1 MISNEN
7 AILNV
12 ILLGAGKIGQAI
24 TAYLEASGDYKITVG
39 DIDAKALASIQTH
52 YPRVTIQKVDVTNRE
67 QLTNLLSGHDA
78 VISALSFAHNPL
90 VAEVAL
96 AVKASYFDL
105 TEDIQT
111 TNTIQ
116 HVAASA
122 APGQIFMPQ
131 CGLAPGF
138 VGIVGHDLAQQFDP
152 LVACRMR
159 VGALPK
165 YPTNMLKYNLTWS
178 TDGLI
183 NEYCNPCEA
192 IVNGRVC
199 EVQALEGVETFS
211 MDGTTY
217 EAFNTS
223 GGLGT
228 LCETLDTKA
237 RTLDYKTIRYVG
249 HRQLAHFLIN
259 ELRMRDDRANLKTI
273 LERSVP
279 MTTQDVVI
287 VFVTAT
293 GYINDRFV
301 QRTDARK
308 VYHGVLHGREWSAI
322 QITTASGICAAIDL
336 HRLGKLPSSG
346 FVRQEQ
352 IVLADFFKTTFGRY
366 YALGEHEGVKVERF
380 TGNIESEP
388 A

>member
-1 MISNEN
+1 M
-7 AILNV
+7 LNLL
-12 ILLGAGKIGQAI
+12 LLGGGKIGQAI
-24 TAYLEASGDYKITVG
+24 TAYLNASANYTVTVA
-39 DIDAKALASIQTH
+39 DIAPNALSQIASQNPTVKAIQA
-52 YPRVTIQKVDVTNRE
+52 DVTNRGE
-67 QLTNLLSGHDA
+67 LTKLMAGRDA
-78 VISALSFAHNPL
+78 VISALSYMHNPL
-90 VAEVAL
+90 AAEVAL
-96 AVKASYFDL
+96 DTGASYFDL
-105 TEDIQT
+105 TEDIGT
-111 TNTIQ
+111 TRAIQ
-116 HVAASA
+116 RVAAKA
-122 APGQIFMPQ
+122 RPGQVFMPQ

-138 VGIVGHDLAQQFDP
+138 VGIVGYDLAQQFDQ
-152 LVACRMR
+152 LVSCRMR

-192 IVNGRVC
+192 IINGRSC
-199 EVQALEGVETFS
+199 EAQALEGVETFS

-228 LCETLDTKA
+228 LCETLKS
-237 RTLDYKTIRYVG
+237 RTRSLDYKTIRYVG

-259 ELRMRDDRANLKTI
+259 ELRMRDDRDNLKAI

-279 MTTQDVVI
+279 MTIQDVVI
-287 VFVTAT
+287 IFVTAT
-293 GYINDRFV
+293 GYIDGRFV

-322 QITTASGICAAIDL
+322 QITTAAGICAAVEL
-336 HRLGKLPSSG
+336 HRQGKLPRSG

-352 IVLADFFKTTFGRY
+352 VALADFFETPFGRY
-366 YALGEHEGVKVERF
+366 YSLGEHEGVKVERF
-380 TGNIESEP
+380 TGNIENEP

>member
-1 MISNEN
+1 M
-7 AILNV
+7 LNLL
-12 ILLGAGKIGQAI
+12 LLGAGKIGQAI
-24 TAYLEASGDYKITVG
+24 AAYLADSGDYDITVA
-39 DIDAKALASIQTH
+39 DIDANALSHIGAHDPKIKTLQA
-52 YPRVTIQKVDVTNRE
+52 DVTSRD
-67 QLTNLLSGHDA
+67 QLLELLAGCDA
-78 VISALSFAHNPL
+78 VVSALSYVHNPL
-90 VAEVAL
+90 VAEIAL
-96 AVKASYFDL
+96 EAGASYFDL
-105 TEDIQT
+105 TEDIETTRAIQRVATQAQT
-111 TNTIQ
+111 
-116 HVAASA
+116 
-122 APGQIFMPQ
+122 GQIFMPQ

-138 VGIVGHDLAQQFDP
+138 VGIVGYDLAQQFDE
-152 LVACRMR
+152 LTSCRMR

-183 NEYCNPCEA
+183 NEYCNACEA
-192 IVNGRVC
+192 IINNRLC

-228 LCETLDTKA
+228 LCETLKDRA

-259 ELRMRDDRANLKTI
+259 ELGMRDDRDNLKTI

-293 GYINDRFV
+293 GYIDGRFV

-322 QITTASGICAAIDL
+322 QITTAAGVCAAVEL
-336 HRLGKLPSSG
+336 HRKGRLPGSG

-352 IVLADFFKTTFGRY
+352 VVLAEFFETSFGRY
-366 YALGEHEGVKVERF
+366 YTLGEHEGVKVERF
-380 TGNIESEP
+380 KGNIENEP